1 MYSGKGVEKKTW
13 ETARSRFKEVIFNHL
28 DDSYKMDAGEIRVF
42 RKRCR
47 WNPSPSPS
55 SSKKREAEKSPK
67 IQHVESSDSDDD
79 GSIPLGA
86 SYSPSGSGTESK
98 SEVGSAA
105 SGPDRKKRRIT
116 E

>member
-1 MYSGKGVEKKTW
+1 MEKKTW
-13 ETARSRFKEVIFNHL
+13 KTARSRFKEVIFNHL

-47 WNPSPSPS
+47 WNPSPPP
-55 SSKKREAEKSPK
+55 SSKKEAEKSPR
-67 IQHVESSDSDDD
+67 IQHVESSDSDN

-86 SYSPSGSGTESK
+86 SYSPSGSGTETR
-98 SEVGSAA
+98 SEIGSAA
-105 SGPDRKKRRIT
+105 GSSGPERKKRRIS